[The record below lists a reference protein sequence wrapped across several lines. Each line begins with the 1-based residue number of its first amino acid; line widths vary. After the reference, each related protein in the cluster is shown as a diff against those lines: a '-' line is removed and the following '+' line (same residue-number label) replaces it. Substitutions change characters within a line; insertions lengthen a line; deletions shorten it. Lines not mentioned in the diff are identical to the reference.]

1 VEVSQ
6 AGDGLSPRRERVA
19 VVVEGAARRRWPR
32 VAAAMV
38 ALLLLLFFG
47 GGGWYF
53 SGQIRSDALLVDE
66 PSPEYDYTV
75 IGVSTESITLELPGN
90 PAPDLI
96 SGETLGVR
104 WDGGYGLSGTVISRT
119 GGAVAKTFTILT
131 GTPPEPGVNVAL
143 EGAAVPPDPADAG
156 IVYETVIYSSAFGE
170 FEAWFIDGHRTT
182 WAVFVHGRGST
193 RHEGIRVLP
202 AFRDR
207 GIPTLLIQYRN
218 DPGAPATG
226 DQLATFGV
234 EEWRDLE
241 GAVRYALDH
250 GASDVILVGFS
261 MGGAI
266 SLSMLYESDL
276 AAAVSAVVLD
286 APALELGAMVD
297 ARAGETSLPLL
308 PMEVPMVLTTIA
320 KKMASLRFG
329 ADWGA
334 MDYLDDR
341 VGLLDVPILI
351 LHGVADGTVP
361 ITLSRELAD
370 TRPDLVELVEFR
382 DADHVRAWNVDTGR
396 YMSAVGSFLDR
407 VSP

>member
-1 VEVSQ
+1 MEAPK

-32 VAAAMV
+32 VAGATAT
-38 ALLLLLFFG
+38 LLLLLFFA

-53 SGQIRSDALLVDE
+53 SGQIRNDALLVDE
-66 PSPEYDYTV
+66 ASPEYDYTV
-75 IGVSTESITLELPGN
+75 IGVSTESITFDLPGH
-90 PAPDLI
+90 PAADLV

-119 GGAVAKTFTILT
+119 DEAVAKTFTMVT
-131 GTPPEPGVNVAL
+131 GTPPEPGVNVAF
-143 EGAAVPPDPADAG
+143 ESHAVPPDPADAG
-156 IVYETVIYSSAFGE
+156 IAHESVTYSSAFGE
-170 FEAWFIDGHRTT
+170 FEAWLIDGNRST
-182 WAVFVHGRGST
+182 WAIFVHGRGAT

-218 DPGAPATG
+218 DRGAPTTG
-226 DQLATFGV
+226 DHLATFGV
-234 EEWRDLE
+234 EEWMDLE
-241 GAVRYALDH
+241 GAVGYALDH

-266 SLSMLYESDL
+266 SISMLYESDL
-276 AAAVSAVVLD
+276 APSVSAVVLD

-297 ARAGETSLPLL
+297 ARAHDTSLPLL
-308 PMEVPMVLTTIA
+308 PLKVPTALTSVA

-329 ADWGA
+329 VNWGA
-334 MDYLDDR
+334 MDYLDGR

-351 LHGVADGTVP
+351 LHGVRDETVP
-361 ITLSRELAD
+361 IALSRELAD
-370 TRPDLVELVEFR
+370 ARPDLVELVEFR
-382 DADHVRAWNVDTGR
+382 DADHVRSWNVDTAR
-396 YMSAVGSFLDR
+396 YMSAVGAFLDR
-407 VSP
+407 VAP